1 MLQVIKIVQ
10 KMSWLEILGLKIV

>member
-10 KMSWLEILGLKIV
+10 KMSWLEMFGLKIV